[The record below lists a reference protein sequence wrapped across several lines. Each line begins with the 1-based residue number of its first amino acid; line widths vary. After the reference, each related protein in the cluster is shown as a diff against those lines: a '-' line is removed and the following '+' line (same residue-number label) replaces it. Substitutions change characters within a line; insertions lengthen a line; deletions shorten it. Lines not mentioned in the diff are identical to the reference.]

1 MGDRV
6 LIAPPGSVDVPD
18 RVEAMPQV
26 ICGTHRRRWAL
37 TAMVRESLGFTGKF
51 PQPGE
56 HLICCKN
63 SQYLSELINGVGGLA
78 TAPVA
83 IAHDDPYAAV
93 LYGVNEDDQPLSSDL
108 HGAPAPIRC
117 YRGLFDEHDLRER
130 GAVHGDRHIAK
141 YKWRELEHFDWGWAI
156 TCHKSQ
162 GSAWD
167 DVLVWDESHVFRDDW
182 KRWLYTAITR
192 AASRLTIITR

>member
-1 MGDRV
+1 
-6 LIAPPGSVDVPD
+6 
-18 RVEAMPQV
+18 MPQV

-37 TAMVRESLGFTGKF
+37 TAIVRESLGFTGKF

-56 HLICCKN
+56 RLICCKN
-63 SQYLSELINGVGGLA
+63 SQYLPELINGVGGLA

-83 IAHDDPYAAV
+83 IAHDDAYAAV
-93 LYGVNEDDQPLSSDL
+93 LYGVNEDDQPLSSDF

-130 GAVHGDRHIAK
+130 GAVHGDRHVAK